1 MEIYV
6 MKHKRKPKDI
16 ILGRDNKYKYDL
28 VFFENGYVHLDCFT
42 DKGSLKDRLL
52 KKPLYKGKF
61 FPKENLSLEQ
71 FIDNGY
77 SIYY

>member
-28 VFFENGYVHLDCFT
+28 VFF
-42 DKGSLKDRLL
+42 
-52 KKPLYKGKF
+52 
-61 FPKENLSLEQ
+61 
-71 FIDNGY
+71 
-77 SIYY
+77 

>member
-6 MKHKRKPKDI
+6 VKNKKTVKDI
-16 ILGRDNKYKYDL
+16 ILGNEPKYKYKLIYNQD
-28 VFFENGYVHLDCFT
+28 GYIHIDCFE
-42 DKGSLKDRLL
+42 SRECLKDRLIN
-52 KKPLYKGKF
+52 KPLYKDKY

>member
-6 MKHKRKPKDI
+6 NKRKRKLIDI
-16 ILGRDNKYKYDL
+16 ILGRGIKYKYDL
-28 VFFENGYVHLDCFT
+28 IFNENGYVHLDCFK
-42 DKGSLKDRLL
+42 DKKEIKDRLL
-52 KKPLYKGKF
+52 KKPLYKGRF